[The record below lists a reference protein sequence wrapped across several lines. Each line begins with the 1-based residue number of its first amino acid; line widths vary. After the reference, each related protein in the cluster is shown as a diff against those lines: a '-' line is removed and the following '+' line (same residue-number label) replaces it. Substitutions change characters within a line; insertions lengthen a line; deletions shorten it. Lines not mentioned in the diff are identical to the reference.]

1 MNSTFEPLL
10 NIGIIFEIFMLF
22 GKIPL
27 SKDMLNIVVSG
38 LVIDCMVF
46 LRMTMRIPL
55 LSVESFTITRSDNA
69 NHFFFGYWAQKHAL
83 CIFVVKV
90 IMNRGTT

>member
-1 MNSTFEPLL
+1 MLNSTFEPLL

-46 LRMTMRIPL
+46 LRLTMLIPL
-55 LSVESFTITRSDNA
+55 LSVEVLLLHVLTMLTTSSREENFALEYRGA
-69 NHFFFGYWAQKHAL
+69 NCF
-83 CIFVVKV
+83 
-90 IMNRGTT
+90 

>member
-1 MNSTFEPLL
+1 
-10 NIGIIFEIFMLF
+10 MLF

-46 LRMTMRIPL
+46 LRMTMLIPL
-55 LSVESFTITRSDNA
+55 LSVEVLLLHVLTMLTTLLRLLGS
-69 NHFFFGYWAQKHAL
+69 KHAL

>member
-1 MNSTFEPLL
+1 
-10 NIGIIFEIFMLF
+10 
-22 GKIPL
+22 
-27 SKDMLNIVVSG
+27 MLNSVVSG

-46 LRMTMRIPL
+46 LRMTMLIPL
-55 LSVESFTITRSDNA
+55 LSVEVLLLHVLTMLTISSSVT
-69 NHFFFGYWAQKHAL
+69 GLKKHAL

>member
-1 MNSTFEPLL
+1 
-10 NIGIIFEIFMLF
+10 MLF

-46 LRMTMRIPL
+46 LRMTMLIPL
-55 LSVESFTITRSDNA
+55 LSVEVLLLHVLTMLTTSSSVTVHFYCQG
-69 NHFFFGYWAQKHAL
+69 NHESRYHLMEYLFLQLILFKYLQ
-83 CIFVVKV
+83 
-90 IMNRGTT
+90 RRY

>member
-1 MNSTFEPLL
+1 
-10 NIGIIFEIFMLF
+10 MLF

-46 LRMTMRIPL
+46 LRMTMLIPL
-55 LSVESFTITRSDNA
+55 LSVEVLLLHVLTMLTTSSSVIGLKNM
-69 NHFFFGYWAQKHAL
+69 L
-83 CIFVVKV
+83 CAFLLS
-90 IMNRGTT
+90 R

>member
-1 MNSTFEPLL
+1 
-10 NIGIIFEIFMLF
+10 MLF

-46 LRMTMRIPL
+46 LRMTMLIPL
-55 LSVESFTITRSDNA
+55 LSVEVLLLHVLTMLTTYSSVTGLKNMLCA
-69 NHFFFGYWAQKHAL
+69 FFL
-83 CIFVVKV
+83 S
-90 IMNRGTT
+90 R